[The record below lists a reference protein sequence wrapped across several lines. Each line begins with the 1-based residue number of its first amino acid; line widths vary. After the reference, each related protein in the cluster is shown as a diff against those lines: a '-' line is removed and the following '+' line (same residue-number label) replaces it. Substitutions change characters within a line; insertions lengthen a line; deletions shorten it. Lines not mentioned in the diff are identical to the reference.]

1 MRDNRINEIKQ
12 DYDAIAVPKNLE
24 ERVKQGISRAKE
36 EAQKKFYQKPVFW
49 AKFGSCAV
57 AAMAALTLITNFNA
71 PIAQAMEKIPVL
83 GSIVRVVSFRTYEEN
98 NDNMNAKISV
108 PEIEAKNT
116 SGEKNSTAS
125 KELNDKI
132 KQYTDKIMEQY
143 RADVNAAGGE
153 GKEDVLTDYKV
164 VTDNSRL
171 FSIKIETSIS
181 AGSSDTFY
189 KIYHLDKT
197 TGKIISLDDIFQKG
211 SGYCNVITK
220 EIKRQMREQMAE
232 DDQKM
237 YSIDDTDMPENN
249 WQGIT
254 KDANF
259 YMNEQGSLTFLFDKY
274 EAAPGY
280 MGTPEF
286 TIPQETIQNIIN
298 PEYFI
303 GN

>member
-36 EAQKKFYQKPVFW
+36 KAQKKFYQQPVFW

-71 PIAQAMEKIPVL
+71 PIAQAMEKIPFL
-83 GSIVRVVSFRTYEEN
+83 GSIVRVVSYRTYEEN

-143 RADVNAAGGE
+143 RADVKATEGE

-220 EIKRQMREQMAE
+220 EIL
-232 DDQKM
+232 
-237 YSIDDTDMPENN
+237 
-249 WQGIT
+249 
-254 KDANF
+254 
-259 YMNEQGSLTFLFDKY
+259 SL
-274 EAAPGY
+274 
-280 MGTPEF
+280 
-286 TIPQETIQNIIN
+286 IHI
-298 PEYFI
+298 
-303 GN
+303 